1 MTRGEIWTVAGGKD
15 YAAKPRP
22 VVTLQDE
29 RFDSLESVTV
39 CGFTSDTS
47 LAPLFRIVVEPNPR
61 NGLKTV
67 SQMMA
72 DKVTTVPKTKLGERI
87 GCLDAEDMA
96 RLNRAILTFL
106 NLLST

>member
-22 VVTLQDE
+22 VVILQDE

-47 LAPLFRIVVEPNPR
+47 LAPLFRIVIEPNPG

-67 SQMMA
+67 SQLMA

-87 GCLDAEDMA
+87 GRLDAEDMA